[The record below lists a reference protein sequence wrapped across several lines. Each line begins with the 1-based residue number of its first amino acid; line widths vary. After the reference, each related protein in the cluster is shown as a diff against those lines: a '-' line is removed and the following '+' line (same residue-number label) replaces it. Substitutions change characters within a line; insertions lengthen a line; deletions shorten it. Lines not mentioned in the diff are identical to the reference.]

1 MSSFGGAYGK
11 TTSDYVNEAKDAI
24 VTTVEALP
32 EITIKDED
40 DELDSKYE
48 QIYGDVV
55 KYTTPIIKAL
65 NGLPVYYRYH
75 IKNGLA
81 LGKGP
86 KIAHYKDFTKKRKQS
101 QKRKETKRNEGR
113 VNKKRRVE
121 KVEDVDEV
129 YSPLPSIIY
138 DYDPDHYKPWGGA
151 WSRRYKEEWCKR
163 HAGQVEDV
171 EKVKRSLNIVEKV
184 EVNKKRRVED
194 VEKLEDVFA
203 SFNIEDDDVPHR
215 QYIETHGVVH
225 PDVQ

>member
-11 TTSDYVNEAKDAI
+11 TTGDYVNGAKDAI
-24 VTTVEALP
+24 VTMIAALP
-32 EITIKDED
+32 EITIKDEE
-40 DELDSKYE
+40 DEFDSKEFKEEYE
-48 QIYGDVV
+48 KIYRDVV

-65 NGLPVYYRYH
+65 NGLPVYYRHH

-81 LGKGP
+81 LGKGL
-86 KIAHYKDFTKKRKQS
+86 KIMRYQDFTKKRKQS

-121 KVEDVDEV
+121 D
-129 YSPLPSIIY
+129 
-138 DYDPDHYKPWGGA
+138 
-151 WSRRYKEEWCKR
+151 
-163 HAGQVEDV
+163 VEDV
-171 EKVKRSLNIVEKV
+171 EVD
-184 EVNKKRRVED
+184 KKRRVED

-225 PDVQ
+225 PDV